1 MNGLTELSPRECV
14 DLIAGGGVGRI
25 AVCTPT
31 GPEIFPVNF
40 VVDGD
45 AVVFRT
51 TPYSILGTYGWGS
64 DVAFEVDHLDMTRK
78 QGWSVVLSGR
88 AEAIDDPEEVAEVR
102 RHGGPE
108 PWAAGPRRLYVRL
121 PWRKIT
127 GRRISADWLEGTAS
141 PSE

>member
-1 MNGLTELSPRECV
+1 
-14 DLIAGGGVGRI
+14 
-25 AVCTPT
+25 
-31 GPEIFPVNF
+31 
-40 VVDGD
+40 
-45 AVVFRT
+45 
-51 TPYSILGTYGWGS
+51 
-64 DVAFEVDHLDMTRK
+64 VAFEVDHLDMTRK